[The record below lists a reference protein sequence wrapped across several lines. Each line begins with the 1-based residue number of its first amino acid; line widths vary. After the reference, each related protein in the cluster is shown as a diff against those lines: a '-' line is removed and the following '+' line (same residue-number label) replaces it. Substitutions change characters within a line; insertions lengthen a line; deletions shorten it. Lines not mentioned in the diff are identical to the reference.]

1 MNLIVSSHKL
11 KHNEEHK
18 TQQQQHH
25 SNGTIS
31 PSPLNATTCN
41 ECIKHQKELEQLI
54 YLKHQI
60 DQQYQEEKLKNNL
73 LTKQKNDITQQYH
86 TLHSKHQ
93 QLQTQ
98 FQFKT
103 SEINELSSIINTLRS
118 KQQQQQPPQQQ
129 TQSQSQTFP
138 INNTPSSSN
147 SNELLSTY
155 KTQLDFYSQRNCE
168 LESKITSL
176 LTELTKTKKHFDTL
190 KNTNLLLTAKSSN
203 EAQQT
208 QDKYSSFTKIQTEN
222 EYLQSQIQSLTSRLN
237 EQTSLNTSHTNTI
250 TQLQNKLNTL
260 TKAFNENEY
269 KYNQLQLQNESLSF
283 QNKTLLHS
291 LSTYENEISY
301 LKQQTQ
307 FKQTNINQ
315 QINDITLLQ
324 HENSEMKNALSQ
336 FQLKINELSAYI
348 TTSNETSSQMS
359 LVKNENILLQFK
371 SEALLNEIKRI
382 TNENIFLKQHYLNN
396 TNNNTSN
403 TNDNKPILVIKELN
417 KIDVNNYESALQE
430 TQMQNKQLEND
441 IMNAHDT
448 ISKLKQEINEHRN
461 TIKMLNVTKCEQ
473 DITINTLQQQLCILN
488 KENIINKCNNT
499 SIREENISLQTNNT
513 SLSNELQHNKQTI
526 QTQQYANKLLEKV
539 NNTKEE
545 MILKLNS
552 KIFQQEKQI
561 TLLEQDIASLT
572 TSLQDKDK
580 QIVKLRKDK
589 DVLYNIIH
597 KKGYK

>member
-18 TQQQQHH
+18 TQQQQHY

-31 PSPLNATTCN
+31 QSPLTAVTCN

-86 TLHSKHQ
+86 NLHSKHQ

-118 KQQQQQPPQQQ
+118 KQQQQPQQYQ
-129 TQSQSQTFP
+129 QQQSQTFP
-138 INNTPSSSN
+138 NNNTSSSN

-168 LESKITSL
+168 LESKVTSL

-190 KNTNLLLTAKSSN
+190 KNTNLLLTAKQTN

-208 QDKYSSFTKIQTEN
+208 QNKYSSFTQIQTQN

-237 EQTSLNTSHTNTI
+237 EQTTLNTSHTNTI

-260 TKAFNENEY
+260 TKAFNENEH

-307 FKQTNINQ
+307 FKQNNINQ
-315 QINDITLLQ
+315 QIGDITLLQ
-324 HENSEMKNALSQ
+324 HENSEMKNALAQ
-336 FQLKINELSAYI
+336 FQLKINELSAYV
-348 TTSNETSSQMS
+348 TTSDETTAKMS

-382 TNENIFLKQHYLNN
+382 TNENIFLKQHYLH
-396 TNNNTSN
+396 NNNNHSNTTN
-403 TNDNKPILVIKELN
+403 TNDNKPILVIKELS
-417 KIDVNNYESALQE
+417 KIDINNYESALQE
-430 TQMQNKQLEND
+430 TQIQNKQLEND
-441 IMNAHDT
+441 IMNANDT
-448 ISKLKQEINEHRN
+448 ISKLKQEVNEHRN

-473 DITINTLQQQLCILN
+473 DITINTLQQQLCMLN

-545 MILKLNS
+545 MILKLSS

-580 QIVKLRKDK
+580 QITKLRKDK

>member
-18 TQQQQHH
+18 TQQQHH
-25 SNGTIS
+25 HLPHETIS
-31 PSPLNATTCN
+31 SSPLTTCN

-73 LTKQKNDITQQYH
+73 LTKQKNDISQQYH
-86 TLHSKHQ
+86 NLHSKHQ

-98 FQFKT
+98 FQFKN

-118 KQQQQQPPQQQ
+118 KQSQPQQQQPQ
-129 TQSQSQTFP
+129 TLP
-138 INNTPSSSN
+138 NNTPSSN

-155 KTQLDFYSQRNCE
+155 KTQLDFYAQRNCE
-168 LESKITSL
+168 LESKVTSL
-176 LTELTKTKKHFDTL
+176 LTELTKTKKNFDTL
-190 KNTNLLLTAKSSN
+190 KNTNILLTAKHSN

-208 QDKYSSFTKIQTEN
+208 QNKYSSFTQIQNEN
-222 EYLQSQIQSLTSRLN
+222 EYLHSQIQSLTSHLN
-237 EQTSLNTSHTNTI
+237 EQTTLNNTHSNTI
-250 TQLQNKLNTL
+250 AQLQSKLNAL
-260 TKAFNENEY
+260 TKAQNANEH
-269 KYNQLQLQNESLSF
+269 KYNQIQLQNESLLF
-283 QNKTLLHS
+283 QNKTLLQS

-307 FKQTNINQ
+307 FKQNNINH
-315 QINDITLLQ
+315 QIGDITLLQ
-324 HENSEMKNALSQ
+324 HENEEMKNALAQ

-348 TTSNETSSQMS
+348 TTSDETTAQMS

-396 TNNNTSN
+396 STVDNNNNS
-403 TNDNKPILVIKELN
+403 TNSSDKPILVIKELS
-417 KIDVNNYESALQE
+417 KVDMNNYENALQE
-430 TQMQNKQLEND
+430 TQIQNKQLEKG

-448 ISKLKQEINEHRN
+448 ISKLKQEVSEHRN
-461 TIKMLNVTKCEQ
+461 TIKMLNATKCEQ
-473 DITINTLQQQLCILN
+473 DITINTLQQQLCMLS

-499 SIREENISLQTNNT
+499 SIREENISLQSNNI

-526 QTQQYANKLLEKV
+526 QSQQYANKLLEKV
-539 NNTKEE
+539 NNNKEE

-561 TLLEQDIASLT
+561 ASLEQDIASLT
-572 TSLQDKDK
+572 ASLQDKEK
-580 QIVKLRKDK
+580 QITKLQKDK

>member
-18 TQQQQHH
+18 TQQQSSTHE
-25 SNGTIS
+25 TIS
-31 PSPLNATTCN
+31 QSPLTAVTCN

-86 TLHSKHQ
+86 NLHSKHQ

-118 KQQQQQPPQQQ
+118 NQQQSQPQQHQ
-129 TQSQSQTFP
+129 QQQSQTFP
-138 INNTPSSSN
+138 NNNTSSSN

-168 LESKITSL
+168 LESKVTSL

-190 KNTNLLLTAKSSN
+190 KNTNLLLTTKQTN

-208 QDKYSSFTKIQTEN
+208 QDKYSSFTQIQTQN

-237 EQTSLNTSHTNTI
+237 EQTTLNTSHTNTI

-260 TKAFNENEY
+260 TKAFNENEH

-315 QINDITLLQ
+315 QIGDITLLQ
-324 HENSEMKNALSQ
+324 HENSEMKNALAQ
-336 FQLKINELSAYI
+336 FQLKINELSAYV
-348 TTSNETSSQMS
+348 TTSDQTTAQMS

-382 TNENIFLKQHYLNN
+382 TNENIFLKQHYLHN
-396 TNNNTSN
+396 NNNTSN

-417 KIDVNNYESALQE
+417 KIDINNYESALQE
-430 TQMQNKQLEND
+430 TQIQNKQLEND
-441 IMNAHDT
+441 IMNANDT
-448 ISKLKQEINEHRN
+448 ISKLKQEVNEHRN

-473 DITINTLQQQLCILN
+473 DITINTLQQQLCMLS

-561 TLLEQDIASLT
+561 TSLEQDIASLT
-572 TSLQDKDK
+572 TSIEDKDK
-580 QIVKLRKDK
+580 QIAKLRKDK